1 MMWIVDV
8 LVTAGVLVLLAR
20 LMASVDI
27 KNYGVAIL
35 VALVVGVLNATL
47 GWVLRGVGNIV
58 TLGLLSFFVRLLVTA
73 LMILLADKLFK
84 GFHVKNFTAAVII
97 ASVLAVVGALMSYLF
112 YGGAY

>member
-1 MMWIVDV
+1 MWIVDV

-27 KNYGVAIL
+27 KNYGVAIG
-35 VALVVGVLNATL
+35 VALVVGLLNATL
-47 GWVLRGVGNIV
+47 GWVLRGLGNVV

-73 LMILLADKLFK
+73 VMIVLADKLFK
-84 GFHVKNFTAAVII
+84 GFSVKNFTAAVII
-97 ASVLAVVGALMSYLF
+97 ASVLAVIGALMSYLF